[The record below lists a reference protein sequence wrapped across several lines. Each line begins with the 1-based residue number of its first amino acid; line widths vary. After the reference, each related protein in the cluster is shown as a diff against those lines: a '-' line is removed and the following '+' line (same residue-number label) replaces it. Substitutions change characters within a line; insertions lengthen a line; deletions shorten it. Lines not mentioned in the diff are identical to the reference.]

1 MSAMPDASPLTL
13 DDVSVLLVWTAIA
26 IYALAFIA
34 YAVDLAR
41 RGAVAVEVKD
51 AAAKDAAATTVRER
65 ELVAA
70 GSGGDTRR
78 ASEGSGGG
86 GGVSGAGGR
95 GAGGGSGAGRGSG
108 AGGGSASDAVA
119 RMRAQET
126 ASERA
131 VNAPVGQRPRLVW
144 ARIGT
149 SLTVLGFLF
158 HLGGDV
164 TRGIAAGRV
173 PWSNMYEFAL
183 TGTLLIVAVY
193 LGVLFRYDLRF
204 LGTFI
209 TGLVVVLLGGT
220 AIWFYTDI
228 VPLMDPLK
236 SVWLVIHVFVA
247 SLSTA
252 LFALAFGLS
261 VLQLLQ
267 ARRET
272 RTAALARTDA
282 AASVTAKVGP
292 GFLKT
297 LPSAEVLE
305 SLAYRFAIL
314 GFIFWTF
321 TLIAGSIW
329 ANDAW
334 GRYWGFDTK
343 EVWTF
348 VIWVLYAGYIHA
360 RATRGWRGA
369 RSAWLSII
377 GFTAVIFNF
386 TIVNMFFKGLH
397 AYSGLS

>member
-1 MSAMPDASPLTL
+1 MPAAEPSL
-13 DDVSVLLVWTAIA
+13 DSVSVLLVWTTIA
-26 IYALAFIA
+26 IYALAFVA

-41 RGAVAVEVKD
+41 RSDLAVK
-51 AAAKDAAATTVRER
+51 AKDAA
-65 ELVAA
+65 
-70 GSGGDTRR
+70 SR
-78 ASEGSGGG
+78 ASADRLLV
-86 GGVSGAGGR
+86 GVGA
-95 GAGGGSGAGRGSG
+95 ASAGGSGEA
-108 AGGGSASDAVA
+108 AGGSSISRVRAEEEIAATDLEA
-119 RMRAQET
+119 RPAAR
-126 ASERA
+126 R
-131 VNAPVGQRPRLVW
+131 RYLW

-158 HLGGDV
+158 HVAADI

-183 TGTLLIVAVY
+183 TGTMLIVAVY
-193 LGVLFRYDLRF
+193 LVVLLRYDLRF

-209 TGLVVVLLGGT
+209 TGLVTVLLGAT
-220 AIWFYTDI
+220 AIWFYTVV
-228 VPLMDPLK
+228 VPLADPLK

-247 SLSTA
+247 SLATA
-252 LFALAFGLS
+252 LFALAFALS
-261 VLQLLQ
+261 VMQLLQ
-267 ARRET
+267 ARRE
-272 RTAALARTDA
+272 RLAVAADDAARRDVSDA
-282 AASVTAKVGP
+282 AAVATGAPVSSGARVRTGP
-292 GFLKT
+292 RFLRT
-297 LPSAEVLE
+297 LPSADMLE
-305 SLAYRFAIL
+305 SLAYRFAII

-360 RATRGWRGA
+360 RATRGWRGT

-377 GFTAVIFNF
+377 GFTAVMFNF

>member
-1 MSAMPDASPLTL
+1 MPETSAFSLDA
-13 DDVSVLLVWTAIA
+13 VSVLLVWTAIA
-26 IYALAFIA
+26 VYALAFVA

-41 RGAVAVEVKD
+41 RGAVAVD
-51 AAAKDAAATTVRER
+51 AKDARER
-65 ELVAA
+65 ELVGAA
-70 GSGGDTRR
+70 GYSGRPTIG
-78 ASEGSGGG
+78 E
-86 GGVSGAGGR
+86 V
-95 GAGGGSGAGRGSG
+95 
-108 AGGGSASDAVA
+108 
-119 RMRAQET
+119 RAQER
-126 ASERA
+126 AAEVALNARPSE
-131 VNAPVGQRPRLVW
+131 RPRLIW

-149 SLTVLGFLF
+149 SLTVLAFLF
-158 HLGGDV
+158 HVGADV

-183 TGTLLIVAVY
+183 TGTMLIVAVY
-193 LGVLFRYDLRF
+193 LGVLLRYDLRF
-204 LGTFI
+204 LGSFI
-209 TGLVVVLLGGT
+209 TGLVTVLLGGT
-220 AIWFYTDI
+220 AIWFYTEI

-247 SLSTA
+247 SLATA

-261 VLQLLQ
+261 VIQLMQ
-267 ARRET
+267 ARRE
-272 RTAALARTDA
+272 RRVLAADA
-282 AASVTAKVGP
+282 IAAGDGPVGAAVDAP
-292 GFLKT
+292 VKSGPRFLRT
-297 LPSAEVLE
+297 LPSAETLE

-360 RATRGWRGA
+360 RATRGWRGS

-386 TIVNMFFKGLH
+386 PIVNMFFKGLH

>member
-1 MSAMPDASPLTL
+1 MPETAPMTL
-13 DDVSVLLVWTAIA
+13 DTVSVLLVWTAIA
-26 IYALAFIA
+26 IYALAFVA

-41 RGAVAVEVKD
+41 RGAVAADQRV
-51 AAAKDAAATTVRER
+51 VRER
-65 ELVAA
+65 ELVGATVGSSAA
-70 GSGGDTRR
+70 
-78 ASEGSGGG
+78 
-86 GGVSGAGGR
+86 AGGR
-95 GAGGGSGAGRGSG
+95 DAG
-108 AGGGSASDAVA
+108 
-119 RMRAQET
+119 
-126 ASERA
+126 
-131 VNAPVGQRPRLVW
+131 VGTTSPRDDRPRLVW

-149 SLTVLGFLF
+149 ALTVLGFGF
-158 HLGGDV
+158 HVAGDV
-164 TRGIAAGRV
+164 TRGIAAERV

-183 TGTLLIVAVY
+183 TGTMLIVAVY
-193 LGVLFRYDLRF
+193 LAVLFRSDLRF
-204 LGTFI
+204 LGSFI
-209 TGLVVVLLGGT
+209 TGLTVLLLGGAT
-220 AIWFYTDI
+220 LGFYVEV
-228 VPLMDPLK
+228 VPLADPLK

-247 SLSTA
+247 SLATA

-261 VLQLLQ
+261 VLQLMQ
-267 ARRET
+267 ARRE
-272 RTAALARTDA
+272 RRMLAE
-282 AASVTAKVGP
+282 AASDPTPTGRTSTGP
-292 GFLKT
+292 RFLRT
-297 LPSAEVLE
+297 LPDADALE
-305 SLAYRFAIL
+305 SLAYRFAII

-377 GFTAVIFNF
+377 GFTAVLFNF

>member
-1 MSAMPDASPLTL
+1 MPETAPLSL
-13 DDVSVLLVWTAIA
+13 DSVSVLLVWTAIA

-34 YAVDLAR
+34 YAIDLAR
-41 RGAVAVEVKD
+41 RSAQAVDVKD
-51 AAAKDAAATTVRER
+51 ARER
-65 ELVAA
+65 ELVGASAAA
-70 GSGGDTRR
+70 GGTSTISR
-78 ASEGSGGG
+78 
-86 GGVSGAGGR
+86 V
-95 GAGGGSGAGRGSG
+95 
-108 AGGGSASDAVA
+108 
-119 RMRAQET
+119 RAQERVADAALT
-126 ASERA
+126 ARPA
-131 VNAPVGQRPRLVW
+131 DRPRLMW

-149 SLTVLGFLF
+149 ALTVLAFLF
-158 HLGGDV
+158 HVAGDL
-164 TRGIAAGRV
+164 TRGLAAGRV
-173 PWSNMYEFAL
+173 PWSNMYEFSL
-183 TGTLLIVAVY
+183 TGTMLVVAVY
-193 LGVLFRYDLRF
+193 LAVLFRYDLRF
-204 LGTFI
+204 LGSFI
-209 TGLVVVLLGGT
+209 TGLVVLLLGGAT
-220 AIWFYTDI
+220 LAFYVEI

-247 SLSTA
+247 SLATA

-261 VLQLLQ
+261 VAQLMQ
-267 ARRET
+267 ARRE
-272 RTAALARTDA
+272 RKAMAADESGAVVK
-282 AASVTAKVGP
+282 SGP
-292 GFLKT
+292 GFLRT
-297 LPSAEVLE
+297 LPSAEALE

-360 RATRGWRGA
+360 RATRGWRGS

-377 GFTAVIFNF
+377 GFSAVLFNF

>member
-1 MSAMPDASPLTL
+1 MPETSALSL
-13 DDVSVLLVWTAIA
+13 DSVSVLLVWTAIVV
-26 IYALAFIA
+26 YALAFIA

-41 RGAVAVEVKD
+41 RGAVAVD
-51 AAAKDAAATTVRER
+51 AKDANVRE
-65 ELVAA
+65 LAA
-70 GSGGDTRR
+70 
-78 ASEGSGGG
+78 
-86 GGVSGAGGR
+86 VGAGGR
-95 GAGGGSGAGRGSG
+95 VGIAE
-108 AGGGSASDAVA
+108 V
-119 RMRAQET
+119 RAQERAAE
-126 ASERA
+126 ASL
-131 VNAPVGQRPRLVW
+131 NAPLSARPRLVW

-149 SLTVLGFLF
+149 SLTVLAFLF
-158 HLGGDV
+158 HLGADV
-164 TRGIAAGRV
+164 TRGVAAGRV

-209 TGLVVVLLGGT
+209 TGLVTVLLGGT

-247 SLSTA
+247 SLATA

-261 VLQLLQ
+261 VLQLMQ
-267 ARRET
+267 ARRE
-272 RTAALARTDA
+272 RKVIA
-282 AASVTAKVGP
+282 AADLEGPAKTGP
-292 GFLKT
+292 RFLRT
-297 LPSAEVLE
+297 LPSSEALE

-360 RATRGWRGA
+360 RATRGWRGS